1 MTIEKSRTNHKEQ
14 ERREGGLWVNL
25 SIRVKFLIL
34 YVLLISISISI
45 AVYGVRKMGE
55 MRDNLNDIIDVSSTK
70 ILLAN
75 QIIQDMLI
83 IHREEKNMI
92 LAKSTD
98 EIEGYDSRIKEQITL
113 LVGRYAQL
121 SAMADGTD
129 KIMLSQ
135 FKERLD
141 RWIAVN
147 ERVRQLKIAREDGH
161 SRVVSGTEGRNQF
174 KEVESII
181 KQFVAENQ
189 KDMRFK
195 RDQNKQMFEQA
206 FNTIFWITFPGL
218 SLGAVLGILVIIDI
232 SNTLRKAV
240 GSLSKGSGELE
251 KAANDQLSGAVALA
265 STTEDISNTIK
276 DILVSA
282 RDISKSAQDL
292 TEITDRTSR
301 ECQKG
306 SVTLNKSQQGVE
318 KIKDKVQLIARHMLD
333 LGQKLQH
340 ISGVLSIINELSEQ
354 TNLLSLNATIEAA
367 GAGEAGRRF
376 AVVAD
381 EIRKLAERAVE
392 STQEIRVMIDDIQ
405 QTSTTA
411 IMVTEDGTKT
421 VDEGLLL
428 YQDVLKNF
436 QEIIKLVEMRTDK
449 IKEIDKA
456 TGQQSTSID
465 QLNKNIQ
472 NVAKTAK
479 RAEASSNK
487 TFKTVLQ
494 LLDITSD
501 IEQIIGRKR

>member
-1 MTIEKSRTNHKEQ
+1 M
-14 ERREGGLWVNL
+14 
-25 SIRVKFLIL
+25 
-34 YVLLISISISI
+34 
-45 AVYGVRKMGE
+45 
-55 MRDNLNDIIDVSSTK
+55 
-70 ILLAN
+70 
-75 QIIQDMLI
+75 
-83 IHREEKNMI
+83 
-92 LAKSTD
+92 
-98 EIEGYDSRIKEQITL
+98 
-113 LVGRYAQL
+113 
-121 SAMADGTD
+121 
-129 KIMLSQ
+129 
-135 FKERLD
+135 
-141 RWIAVN
+141 
-147 ERVRQLKIAREDGH
+147 
-161 SRVVSGTEGRNQF
+161 
-174 KEVESII
+174 
-181 KQFVAENQ
+181 
-189 KDMRFK
+189 
-195 RDQNKQMFEQA
+195 
-206 FNTIFWITFPGL
+206 
-218 SLGAVLGILVIIDI
+218 
-232 SNTLRKAV
+232 
-240 GSLSKGSGELE
+240 
-251 KAANDQLSGAVALA
+251 ALA
-265 STTEDISNTIK
+265 STTDEISNTIK
-276 DILVSA
+276 DILISA

-301 ECQKG
+301 ECEKG

-318 KIKDKVQLIARHMLD
+318 KIKEKVQLIARHMLD

-392 STQEIRVMIDDIQ
+392 STQEIRAMIDDIQ

-449 IKEIDKA
+449 IKGIDKA
-456 TGQQSTSID
+456 TGQQSSSID

-479 RAEASSNK
+479 RAEVSSNK

-494 LLDITSD
+494 LLDITGD
-501 IEQIIGRKR
+501 IEQIIGKKR